1 MAARGGR
8 AWIGQVLFLAQ
19 NYRFSE
25 LQGAVALGQLGKLDD
40 IIERRRAR
48 AAQLTRLIR
57 GIPGIAVPDVPDGT
71 RHSWWLYMLQVDEQK
86 LGVRTQEF
94 GEALIAEGV
103 HAWVRYIVEPI
114 YTSPVFAGRRTYGT
128 SGYPFGEHGRQNF
141 AKGLCPNAE
150 LALSRTVAIHW
161 NENYTESQVEQ
172 IAAAILKVARHFQC

>member
-40 IIERRRAR
+40 VIERRRAR

-141 AKGLCPNAE
+141 ARILPKDYARTPSSHCRVRLRFTGTRITRNRKW
-150 LALSRTVAIHW
+150 SR
-161 NENYTESQVEQ
+161 
-172 IAAAILKVARHFQC
+172 LRRRF